1 MSFDATLTL
10 KNRLDADV
18 TYVRLSDDGKSS
30 TYSRTDKP
38 VGEPTNL
45 VIANT
50 MAPAGFNGNDKIL
63 VKHAMVK
70 VNATTGKVEI
80 GTKTS
85 TMSVPRTWSNDDIL
99 DLIAADKSF
108 LVEANFVKL
117 RRGEV

>member
-10 KNRLDADV
+10 KNRLDANV
-18 TYVRLSDDGKSS
+18 TYVRLNGDDKGSLYTRS
-30 TYSRTDKP
+30 DKP

-50 MAPAGFNGNDKIL
+50 MAPAGYNGNDKIL
-63 VKHAMVK
+63 VKHTVVK
-70 VNATTGKVEI
+70 VNASTGKVEV

-85 TMSVPRTWSNDDIL
+85 TMSVPRTWSNDEIL

-108 LVEANFVKL
+108 LVEANWIKL
-117 RRGEV
+117 RRGES